1 MKAKIILGICISFL
15 IAFTVMSVLPVS
27 GEEEIYDNMIRL
39 HVLANSD
46 SPEDQELK
54 LKVRDAVLEEAE
66 KISCTGPG
74 EAYIKAKDSLGVLK
88 TAAESK
94 IREEGYSYSVDVV
107 LGEEKYPERDY
118 DGFALPSGTYTS
130 LRVLIGD
137 AAGKNWW
144 CVLYPPLCTAA
155 ATEREEVFIA
165 AGFTKGQYETITET
179 KNKRY
184 KVKFKIVE
192 IIKELFNEK
201 DS

>member
-15 IAFTVMSVLPVS
+15 LAFTVMSFIPVS

-66 KISCTGPG
+66 KISCTGPD

-179 KNKRY
+179 ENKRY
-184 KVKFKIVE
+184 RVKFKIVE

>member
-179 KNKRY
+179 ENKRY

>member
-1 MKAKIILGICISFL
+1 MKAKIILGICVSFL
-15 IAFTVMSVLPVS
+15 LAFTVMSFIPVS

-54 LKVRDAVLEEAE
+54 LKVRDAVLEEAK

-165 AGFTKGQYETITET
+165 AGFTKDQYETITET
-179 KNKRY
+179 ENKRY
-184 KVKFKIVE
+184 RVKFKIVE

-201 DS
+201 GS

>member
-46 SPEDQELK
+46 SPEDQALK
-54 LKVRDAVLEEAE
+54 LKVRDAVLEEAK

-179 KNKRY
+179 ENKRY

-201 DS
+201 DF

>member
-15 IAFTVMSVLPVS
+15 IAFTVTSFLPVD
-27 GEEEIYDNMIRL
+27 GEEEIYDDMIRL

-54 LKVRDAVLEEAE
+54 LKVRDAVLEEAQ
-66 KISCTGPG
+66 KISCSGPD
-74 EAYIKAKDSLGVLK
+74 EAYIKAKDSLDVLK
-88 TAAESK
+88 TVAQSK
-94 IREEGYSYSVDVV
+94 IKEEGYDYSVDVV

-118 DGFALPSGTYTS
+118 DGFSLPSGTYTS

-137 AAGKNWW
+137 AEGKNWW

-179 KNKRY
+179 ENKRY
-184 KVKFKIVE
+184 KVKFKIIE
-192 IIKELFNEK
+192 IIKELFE
-201 DS
+201 

>member
-155 ATEREEVFIA
+155 ATEREDVFIA
-165 AGFTKGQYETITET
+165 AGFTKDQYETITET
-179 KNKRY
+179 ENKRY
-184 KVKFKIVE
+184 RVKFKIVE

>member
-179 KNKRY
+179 ENKRY
-184 KVKFKIVE
+184 RVKFKIVE

>member
-1 MKAKIILGICISFL
+1 MKAKIILGICVSFL
-15 IAFTVMSVLPVS
+15 LAFTVMSFIPVS

-66 KISCTGPG
+66 KISCTGPD

-155 ATEREEVFIA
+155 ATEREDVFIA

-179 KNKRY
+179 ENKRY
-184 KVKFKIVE
+184 RVKFKIVE

-201 DS
+201 DT

>member
-179 KNKRY
+179 ENKRY

-192 IIKELFNEK
+192 IIRELFE
-201 DS
+201 

>member
-54 LKVRDAVLEEAE
+54 LKVRDAVLEEAK

-179 KNKRY
+179 ENKRY

>member
-179 KNKRY
+179 ENKRY
-184 KVKFKIVE
+184 RVKFKIVE
-192 IIKELFNEK
+192 IIKELFDEK

>member
-155 ATEREEVFIA
+155 ATEREDVFIA
-165 AGFTKGQYETITET
+165 AGFTKDQYETITET
-179 KNKRY
+179 ENKRY
-184 KVKFKIVE
+184 RVKFKIVE

-201 DS
+201 DT

>member
-179 KNKRY
+179 ENKRY
-184 KVKFKIVE
+184 RVKFKIVE

-201 DS
+201 DT

>member
-179 KNKRY
+179 ENKRY

-192 IIKELFNEK
+192 IIKELFDEK